1 MADKTQVP
9 GMGDNNYFESQNKEP
24 RRSSEPFGNPSAHN
38 MGGEGTRIPMSNGG
52 AQNVPPRGIGRAKSK
67 PLVGFLYSVSRT
79 AFGEYWPL
87 YQGVNTIGRDASSDI
102 QLSESTVSGSHA
114 ELVVR
119 KMKNPESLLISITD
133 TRSTCGTMVN
143 GESLGFTPHE
153 CKNWDVITVGESY
166 ELLLIVVDTAG
177 LGLTEKPDFVDT
189 GAATSVSSGPQSR
202 IVDYNNPVNDTRDR
216 ISNPSSDRTQT
227 ADGPQPS
234 SNGGGTRTR

>member
-1 MADKTQVP
+1 MAEKTQVP
-9 GMGDNNYFESQNKEP
+9 GMGNDYFESQSREP
-24 RRSSEPFGNPSAHN
+24 RRSSEPFGSSGAHK
-38 MGGEGTRIPMSNGG
+38 MGSEGTHIPMSNGG
-52 AQNVPPRGIGRAKSK
+52 TQNVPPRGIGRAKNK
-67 PLVGFLYSVSRT
+67 PIVGFLYSVSRT

-143 GESLGFTPHE
+143 GESLGFAPHE

-166 ELLLIVVDTAG
+166 ELLLIVVDTAD
-177 LGLTEKPDFVDT
+177 LGLMEKPDF
-189 GAATSVSSGPQSR
+189 AATGVAPSSSSGPQSR

-227 ADGPQPS
+227 TDGPQPS